1 MINKVQL
8 IGNLGADPEVRT
20 FESGTMAAN
29 FTLATSDSYTNKKGE
44 KVTNTEWHN
53 ISVIGKLAEIV
64 EKYFKKGAQAYIEG
78 SLKTRS
84 WDDKDG
90 NKRYITEVVVRDF
103 GHTVRLLG
111 RKDENNQAQSSSAAE
126 QKSSVAD
133 GLDVEPDDDLP
144 F

>member
-1 MINKVQL
+1 MINKVIL
-8 IGNLGADPEVRT
+8 IGNLGADPEVIA
-20 FESGTMAAN
+20 FESGTKAAN
-29 FTLATSDSYTNKKGE
+29 FTLATSDSYINKAGE

-64 EKYFKKGAQAYIEG
+64 EKYFKKGAQAYIDG

-103 GHTVRLLG
+103 GHTIRLLG
-111 RKDENNQAQSSSAAE
+111 RKSDNEQSHSASASI
-126 QKSSVAD
+126 QNSSVSE
-133 GLDVEPDDDLP
+133 GLVIDPDDDLP

>member
-1 MINKVQL
+1 MINKVIL
-8 IGNLGADPEVRT
+8 VGNLGSDPEVRT

-29 FTLATSDSYTNKKGE
+29 FTLATSESYTNKKGE
-44 KVTNTEWHN
+44 KVTNTDWHN

-64 EKYFKKGAQAYIEG
+64 EKFFKKGAQAYIEG

-84 WDDKDG
+84 WEDKDG

-111 RKDENNQAQSSSAAE
+111 RKSDNEQTQNSSAPTQSSSVAE
-126 QKSSVAD
+126 
-133 GLDVEPDDDLP
+133 GLDVGEDDLP
-144 F
+144 FN